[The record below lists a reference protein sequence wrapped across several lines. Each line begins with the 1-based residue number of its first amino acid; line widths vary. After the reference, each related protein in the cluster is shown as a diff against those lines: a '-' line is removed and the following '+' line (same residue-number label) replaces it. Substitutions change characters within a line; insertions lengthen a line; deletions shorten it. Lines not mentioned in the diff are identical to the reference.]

1 MSNKKNPRKKDSKKR
16 KEEKKLNKQIE
27 LENKKL
33 LAESK
38 KYERQLKK
46 EAKAEEKARAKIRK
60 LREKQGYIVN
70 EEDIVRFKVDLKKG
84 LTEEQVDQR
93 HSEGLANKP
102 DTQAG
107 KSIAMIFVTNI
118 FTFFN
123 MLFFAIAIVLIVIG
137 EYYNLL
143 FLGTVLSN
151 MIIGIVQETRAKKQI
166 DQLSLMFAPTAAV
179 IRDGEQIDIPVD
191 EVVLDDVLVFKS
203 GKQIG
208 CDCILKEG
216 NIEVN
221 ESLITGESHAI
232 NKRVGDILYSGSYVV
247 GGTGLAIADKVGSAS
262 YVEKLATGAKK
273 HKNAKSDIL
282 NSLNLILKI
291 VSIIIIPLAVLT
303 FMNSY
308 DKIPEINLETGLPF
322 SDFEKFKIAFIST
335 SGSVISMIPAG
346 LFLLTTVAL
355 TVSVIRLA
363 KKKILVQ
370 EIYCIEMLARIDIL
384 CLDKTGTITD
394 GTMKVI
400 DSVQLETKGD
410 YTIREI
416 IGSMMNAFPESN
428 ATSNALIDHYGKNS
442 LLKADGIIPFSSQRK
457 YSAVSFGKLG
467 YYVIGAPEI
476 VLTETNYA
484 KIQRRVERFA
494 EQGCR
499 VIVLAHT
506 KSKINP
512 DSRPK
517 STTALAVIA
526 IQDHIRDD
534 AEQVIAYFKN
544 NEVDVKVISG
554 DNPITV
560 SEIAR
565 RAGVSGSSRYISLD
579 GLTDEEVVAAATEYN
594 VFGRVSPYQ
603 KKLLVQTFK
612 MNKKTV
618 AMTGDGVNDILALK
632 EADCSIAMASGSDAT
647 KHVSH
652 IVLLESNF
660 SAMPEVV
667 AEGRRVTNNIQ
678 RTAVLFLTKTLF
690 TILLTIFY
698 LIVRRA
704 YPFSPNQLMPF
715 EWPVIGFAATLL
727 TLQPNTEKI
736 KGRFITNVLR
746 NVLPGALTVLFAHI
760 LLHFLTRIDGF
771 TVLQTPEGYST
782 VTLYVTTIIMFYVL
796 YFASRPF
803 NLYRFFVFV
812 VSAAGAISIV
822 LFLNEKLEL
831 KYVDLKLPE
840 ILLVLVFGFGIY
852 LVLNFIYWVFQKLK
866 IIPAQEHQENQ

>member
-1 MSNKKNPRKKDSKKR
+1 MSNKKNPRKQDSKKK
-16 KEEKKLNKQIE
+16 KEAKKLNKQLE
-27 LENKKL
+27 LEDKKL

-46 EAKAEEKARAKIRK
+46 DAKAEERARAKIRK
-60 LREKQGYIVN
+60 IREKQGYIVN

-84 LTEEQVDQR
+84 LTEEQVEQR
-93 HSEGLANKP
+93 HTEGLANSP
-102 DTQAG
+102 DTQVG

-123 MLFFAIAIVLIVIG
+123 MLFFGIAIVLIAIG

-151 MIIGIVQETRAKKQI
+151 MIIGIVQEIRAKKQI

-179 IRDGEQIDIPVD
+179 IRGGEKVDIPVD

-216 NIEVN
+216 TIEVN

-291 VSIIIIPLAVLT
+291 VSIIIIPLAALT
-303 FMNSY
+303 FINSY
-308 DKIPEINLETGLPF
+308 NGDNLNKAIKSTTG
-322 SDFEKFKIAFIST
+322 AM
-335 SGSVISMIPAG
+335 ISMIPAG

-363 KKKILVQ
+363 KKKVLVQ
-370 EIYCIEMLARIDIL
+370 ELYCIEMLAKIDIL

-400 DSVQLETKGD
+400 DSVQLENRGD

-428 ATSNALIDHYGKNS
+428 ATSNALIEHYGKNS
-442 LLKADGIIPFSSQRK
+442 ILKADGIIPFSSQRK

-476 VLTETNYA
+476 VLNETNYA
-484 KIQRRVERFA
+484 KIQKRVERFA

-506 KSKINP
+506 KSNINP

-565 RAGVSGSSRYISLD
+565 RAGVSGASRYISLD

-704 YPFSPNQLMPF
+704 YPFSPNQLIPF

-760 LLHFLTRIDGF
+760 IIHFLTSIEGF
-771 TVLQTPEGYST
+771 TVLQTPEGYTT

-803 NLYRFFVFV
+803 NLYRFLVFV
-812 VSAAGAISIV
+812 VSAAGAILIV
-822 LFLNEKLEL
+822 VFLNDFLKLG
-831 KYVDLKLPE
+831 YVGLKLPE

-852 LVLNFIYWVFQKLK
+852 LVLNFIYWAFQKLR
-866 IIPAQEHQENQ
+866 IISKQEHQEN

>member
-1 MSNKKNPRKKDSKKR
+1 MSNKKNPRKQDSKKK
-16 KEEKKLNKQIE
+16 KEAKKLNKQLE
-27 LENKKL
+27 LEDKKL

-46 EAKAEEKARAKIRK
+46 DAKAEERARAKIRK
-60 LREKQGYIVN
+60 IREKQGYIVN

-84 LTEEQVDQR
+84 LTEEQVEQR
-93 HSEGLANKP
+93 HTEGLANSP
-102 DTQAG
+102 DTQVG

-123 MLFFAIAIVLIVIG
+123 MLFFGIAIVLIAIG

-151 MIIGIVQETRAKKQI
+151 MIIGIVQEIRAKKQI

-179 IRDGEQIDIPVD
+179 IRGGEKVDIPVD

-216 NIEVN
+216 TIEVN

-247 GGTGLAIADKVGSAS
+247 GGTGLAIADKVGSTS

-291 VSIIIIPLAVLT
+291 VSIIIIPLAALT
-303 FMNSY
+303 FINSY
-308 DKIPEINLETGLPF
+308 NGDNLNKAIKSTTG
-322 SDFEKFKIAFIST
+322 AM
-335 SGSVISMIPAG
+335 ISMIPAG

-363 KKKILVQ
+363 KKKVLVQ
-370 EIYCIEMLARIDIL
+370 ELYCIEMLAKIDIL

-400 DSVQLETKGD
+400 DSVQLENRGD

-428 ATSNALIDHYGKNS
+428 ATSNALIEHYGKNS
-442 LLKADGIIPFSSQRK
+442 ILKADGIIPFSSQRK

-476 VLTETNYA
+476 VLNETNYA
-484 KIQRRVERFA
+484 KIQKRVERFA

-506 KSKINP
+506 KSNINP

-565 RAGVSGSSRYISLD
+565 RAGVSGASRYISLD

-704 YPFSPNQLMPF
+704 YPFSPNQLIPF

-760 LLHFLTRIDGF
+760 IIHFLTSIEGF
-771 TVLQTPEGYST
+771 TVLQIPEGYTT

-803 NLYRFFVFV
+803 NLYRFLVFV
-812 VSAAGAISIV
+812 VSAAGAILIV
-822 LFLNEKLEL
+822 VFLNDFLKLG
-831 KYVDLKLPE
+831 YVGLKLPE

-852 LVLNFIYWVFQKLK
+852 LVLNFIYWAFQKLR
-866 IIPAQEHQENQ
+866 IISKQEHQEN

>member
-1 MSNKKNPRKKDSKKR
+1 MSNKKNPRKQDSKKK
-16 KEEKKLNKQIE
+16 KEAKKLNKQLE
-27 LENKKL
+27 LEDKKL

-46 EAKAEEKARAKIRK
+46 DAKAEERARAKIRK
-60 LREKQGYIVN
+60 IREKQGYIVN

-84 LTEEQVDQR
+84 LTEEQVEQR
-93 HSEGLANKP
+93 HTEGLANSP
-102 DTQAG
+102 DTQVG

-123 MLFFAIAIVLIVIG
+123 MLFFGIAIVLIAIG

-151 MIIGIVQETRAKKQI
+151 MIIGIVQEIRAKKQI

-179 IRDGEQIDIPVD
+179 IRGGEKVDIPVD

-216 NIEVN
+216 TIEVN

-291 VSIIIIPLAVLT
+291 VSIIIIPLAALT
-303 FMNSY
+303 FINSY
-308 DKIPEINLETGLPF
+308 NGDKLNEAIKSTTG
-322 SDFEKFKIAFIST
+322 AM
-335 SGSVISMIPAG
+335 ISMIPAG

-363 KKKILVQ
+363 KKKVLVQ
-370 EIYCIEMLARIDIL
+370 ELYCIEMLAKIDIL

-400 DSVQLETKGD
+400 DSVQLENRGD

-428 ATSNALIDHYGKNS
+428 ATSNALIEHYGKNS
-442 LLKADGIIPFSSQRK
+442 ILKADGIIPFSSQRK

-476 VLTETNYA
+476 VLNETNYA
-484 KIQRRVERFA
+484 KIQKRVERFA

-506 KSKINP
+506 KSNINP

-565 RAGVSGSSRYISLD
+565 RAGVSGASRYISLD

-704 YPFSPNQLMPF
+704 YPFSPNQLIPF

-746 NVLPGALTVLFAHI
+746 NVLPGALTVLFAHVI
-760 LLHFLTRIDGF
+760 IHFLTSIEGF
-771 TVLQTPEGYST
+771 TVLQTPEGYTT

-803 NLYRFFVFV
+803 NLYRFLVFV
-812 VSAAGAISIV
+812 VSAAGAILIV
-822 LFLNEKLEL
+822 VFLNDFLEL
-831 KYVDLKLPE
+831 GYVGLKLPE

-852 LVLNFIYWVFQKLK
+852 LVLNFIYWAFQKLR
-866 IIPAQEHQENQ
+866 IIPKQEHQEN

>member
-1 MSNKKNPRKKDSKKR
+1 MSNKKNPRKQDSKKK
-16 KEEKKLNKQIE
+16 KEAKKLNKQLE
-27 LENKKL
+27 LEDKKL

-46 EAKAEEKARAKIRK
+46 DAKAEERARAKIRK
-60 LREKQGYIVN
+60 IREKQGYIVN

-84 LTEEQVDQR
+84 LTEEQVEQR
-93 HSEGLANKP
+93 HTEGLANSP
-102 DTQAG
+102 DTQVG

-123 MLFFAIAIVLIVIG
+123 MLFFGIAIVLIAIG

-151 MIIGIVQETRAKKQI
+151 MIIGIVQEIRAKKQI

-179 IRDGEQIDIPVD
+179 IRGGEKVDIPVD

-216 NIEVN
+216 TIEVN

-291 VSIIIIPLAVLT
+291 VSIIIIPLAALT
-303 FMNSY
+303 FINSY
-308 DKIPEINLETGLPF
+308 NGDNLNKAIKSTTG
-322 SDFEKFKIAFIST
+322 AM
-335 SGSVISMIPAG
+335 ISMIPAG

-363 KKKILVQ
+363 KKKVLVQ
-370 EIYCIEMLARIDIL
+370 ELYCIEMLAKIDIL

-400 DSVQLETKGD
+400 DSVQLENRGD

-428 ATSNALIDHYGKNS
+428 ATSNALIEHYGKNS
-442 LLKADGIIPFSSQRK
+442 ILKADGIIPFSSQRK

-476 VLTETNYA
+476 VLNETNYA
-484 KIQRRVERFA
+484 KIQKRVERFA

-506 KSKINP
+506 KSNINP

-565 RAGVSGSSRYISLD
+565 RAGVSGASRYISLD

-704 YPFSPNQLMPF
+704 YPFSPNQLIPF

-746 NVLPGALTVLFAHI
+746 NVLPGALTVLFAHVI
-760 LLHFLTRIDGF
+760 IHFLTSIEGF
-771 TVLQTPEGYST
+771 TVLQTPEGYTT

-803 NLYRFFVFV
+803 NLYRFLVFV
-812 VSAAGAISIV
+812 VSAAGAILIV
-822 LFLNEKLEL
+822 VFLNDFLEL
-831 KYVDLKLPE
+831 GYVGLKLPE

-852 LVLNFIYWVFQKLK
+852 LVLDFIYWAFQKLR
-866 IIPAQEHQENQ
+866 IIPKQEHQEN

>member
-1 MSNKKNPRKKDSKKR
+1 MSNKKNPRKQDSKKK
-16 KEEKKLNKQIE
+16 KEAKKLNKQLE
-27 LENKKL
+27 LEDKKL

-46 EAKAEEKARAKIRK
+46 DAKAEERARAKIRK
-60 LREKQGYIVN
+60 IREKQGYIVN

-84 LTEEQVDQR
+84 LTEEQVEQR
-93 HSEGLANKP
+93 HTEGLANSP
-102 DTQAG
+102 DTQVG

-123 MLFFAIAIVLIVIG
+123 MLFFGIAIVLIAIG

-151 MIIGIVQETRAKKQI
+151 MIIGIVQEIRAKKQI

-179 IRDGEQIDIPVD
+179 IRGGEKVDIPVD

-216 NIEVN
+216 TIEVN

-291 VSIIIIPLAVLT
+291 VSIIIIPLAALT
-303 FMNSY
+303 FINSY
-308 DKIPEINLETGLPF
+308 NGDNLNEAIKSTTG
-322 SDFEKFKIAFIST
+322 AM
-335 SGSVISMIPAG
+335 ISMIPAG

-363 KKKILVQ
+363 KKKVLVQ
-370 EIYCIEMLARIDIL
+370 ELYCIEMLAKIDIL

-400 DSVQLETKGD
+400 DSVQLENRGD

-428 ATSNALIDHYGKNS
+428 ATSNALIEHYGKNS
-442 LLKADGIIPFSSQRK
+442 ILKADGIIPFSSQRK

-476 VLTETNYA
+476 VLNETNYA
-484 KIQRRVERFA
+484 KIQKRVERFA

-506 KSKINP
+506 KSNINP

-565 RAGVSGSSRYISLD
+565 RAGVSGASRYISLD

-704 YPFSPNQLMPF
+704 YPFSPNQLIPF

-760 LLHFLTRIDGF
+760 IIHFLTSIEGF
-771 TVLQTPEGYST
+771 TVLQTPEGYTT

-803 NLYRFFVFV
+803 NLYRFLVFI
-812 VSAAGAISIV
+812 VSAAGAILIV
-822 LFLNEKLEL
+822 VFLNDFLKLG
-831 KYVDLKLPE
+831 YVGLKLPE

-852 LVLNFIYWVFQKLK
+852 LVLDFIYWAFQKLR
-866 IIPAQEHQENQ
+866 IIPKQEHQEN

>member
-1 MSNKKNPRKKDSKKR
+1 MSNKKNPRKQDSKKK
-16 KEEKKLNKQIE
+16 KEAKKLNKQLE
-27 LENKKL
+27 LEDKKL

-46 EAKAEEKARAKIRK
+46 DAKAEERARAKIRK
-60 LREKQGYIVN
+60 IREKQGYIVN

-84 LTEEQVDQR
+84 LTEEQVEQR
-93 HSEGLANKP
+93 HTEGLANSP
-102 DTQAG
+102 DTQVG

-123 MLFFAIAIVLIVIG
+123 MLFFGIAIVLIAIG

-151 MIIGIVQETRAKKQI
+151 MIIGIVQEIRAKKQI

-179 IRDGEQIDIPVD
+179 IRGGEKVDIPVD

-216 NIEVN
+216 TIEVN

-247 GGTGLAIADKVGSAS
+247 GGTGLAIADKVGSTS

-291 VSIIIIPLAVLT
+291 VSIIIIPLAALT
-303 FMNSY
+303 FINSY
-308 DKIPEINLETGLPF
+308 NGDNLNKAIKSTTG
-322 SDFEKFKIAFIST
+322 AM
-335 SGSVISMIPAG
+335 ISMIPAG

-363 KKKILVQ
+363 KKKVLVQ
-370 EIYCIEMLARIDIL
+370 ELYCIEMLAKIDIL

-400 DSVQLETKGD
+400 DSVQLENRGD

-428 ATSNALIDHYGKNS
+428 ATSNALIEHYGKNS
-442 LLKADGIIPFSSQRK
+442 ILKADGIIPFSSQRK

-476 VLTETNYA
+476 VLNETNYA
-484 KIQRRVERFA
+484 KIQKRVERFA

-506 KSKINP
+506 KSNINP

-565 RAGVSGSSRYISLD
+565 RAGVSGASRYISLD

-715 EWPVIGFAATLL
+715 EWPVIGLAATLL

-736 KGRFITNVLR
+736 KGKFITNVLR

-760 LLHFLTRIDGF
+760 IIHFLTSIEGF
-771 TVLQTPEGYST
+771 TVLQTPEGYTT

-803 NLYRFFVFV
+803 NLYRFLVFV
-812 VSAAGAISIV
+812 VSAAGAILIV
-822 LFLNEKLEL
+822 VFLNDFLKLG
-831 KYVDLKLPE
+831 YVGLKLPE

-852 LVLNFIYWVFQKLK
+852 LVLNFIYWAFQKLR
-866 IIPAQEHQENQ
+866 IISKQEHQEN

>member
-1 MSNKKNPRKKDSKKR
+1 MSNKKNPRKQDSKKK
-16 KEEKKLNKQIE
+16 KEAKKLNKQLE
-27 LENKKL
+27 LEDKKL

-46 EAKAEEKARAKIRK
+46 DAKAEERARAKIRK
-60 LREKQGYIVN
+60 IREKQGYIVN

-84 LTEEQVDQR
+84 LTEEQVEQR
-93 HSEGLANKP
+93 HTEGLANSP
-102 DTQAG
+102 DTQVG

-123 MLFFAIAIVLIVIG
+123 MLFFGIAIVLIAIG

-151 MIIGIVQETRAKKQI
+151 MIIGIVQEIRAKKQI

-179 IRDGEQIDIPVD
+179 IRGGEKIDIPVD

-216 NIEVN
+216 TIEVN

-291 VSIIIIPLAVLT
+291 VSIIIIPLAALT
-303 FMNSY
+303 FINSY
-308 DKIPEINLETGLPF
+308 NGDNLNKAIKSTTG
-322 SDFEKFKIAFIST
+322 AM
-335 SGSVISMIPAG
+335 ISMIPAG

-363 KKKILVQ
+363 KKKVLVQ
-370 EIYCIEMLARIDIL
+370 ELYCIEMLAKIDIL

-400 DSVQLETKGD
+400 DSVQLENRGD

-428 ATSNALIDHYGKNS
+428 ATSNALIEHYGKNS
-442 LLKADGIIPFSSQRK
+442 ILKADGIIPFSSQRK

-476 VLTETNYA
+476 VLNETNYA
-484 KIQRRVERFA
+484 KIQKRVERFA

-506 KSKINP
+506 KSNINP

-565 RAGVSGSSRYISLD
+565 RAGVSGASRYISLD

-715 EWPVIGFAATLL
+715 EWPVIGLAATLL

-736 KGRFITNVLR
+736 KGKFITNVLR

-760 LLHFLTRIDGF
+760 IIHFLTSIEGF
-771 TVLQTPEGYST
+771 TVLQTPEGYTT

-803 NLYRFFVFV
+803 NLYRFLVFV
-812 VSAAGAISIV
+812 VSAAGAILIV
-822 LFLNEKLEL
+822 VFLNDFLKLG
-831 KYVDLKLPE
+831 YVGLKLPE

-852 LVLNFIYWVFQKLK
+852 LVLNFIYWAFQKLR
-866 IIPAQEHQENQ
+866 IISKQEHQEN

>member
-1 MSNKKNPRKKDSKKR
+1 MSNKKNPRKQDSKKK
-16 KEEKKLNKQIE
+16 KEAKKLNKQLE
-27 LENKKL
+27 LEDKKL

-46 EAKAEEKARAKIRK
+46 DAKAEERARAKIRK
-60 LREKQGYIVN
+60 IREKQGYIVN

-84 LTEEQVDQR
+84 LTEEQVEQR
-93 HSEGLANKP
+93 HTEGLANSP
-102 DTQAG
+102 DTQVG

-123 MLFFAIAIVLIVIG
+123 MLFFGIAIVLIAIG

-151 MIIGIVQETRAKKQI
+151 MIIGIVQEIRAKKQI

-179 IRDGEQIDIPVD
+179 IRGGEKVDIPVD

-216 NIEVN
+216 TIEVN

-291 VSIIIIPLAVLT
+291 VSIIIIPLAALT
-303 FMNSY
+303 FINSY
-308 DKIPEINLETGLPF
+308 NGDKLNEAIKSTTG
-322 SDFEKFKIAFIST
+322 AM
-335 SGSVISMIPAG
+335 ISMIPAG

-363 KKKILVQ
+363 KKKVLVQ
-370 EIYCIEMLARIDIL
+370 ELYCIEMLAKIDIL

-400 DSVQLETKGD
+400 DSVQLENRGD

-428 ATSNALIDHYGKNS
+428 ATSNALIEHYGKNS
-442 LLKADGIIPFSSQRK
+442 ILKADGIIPFSSQRK

-476 VLTETNYA
+476 VLNETNYA
-484 KIQRRVERFA
+484 KIQKRVERFA

-506 KSKINP
+506 KSNINP

-565 RAGVSGSSRYISLD
+565 RAGVSGASRYISLD

-715 EWPVIGFAATLL
+715 EWPVIGLAATLL

-760 LLHFLTRIDGF
+760 IIHFLTSIEGF
-771 TVLQTPEGYST
+771 TVLQTPEGYTT

-803 NLYRFFVFV
+803 NLYRFLVFV
-812 VSAAGAISIV
+812 VSAAGAILIV
-822 LFLNEKLEL
+822 VFLNDFLKLG
-831 KYVDLKLPE
+831 YVGLKLPE

-852 LVLNFIYWVFQKLK
+852 LVLNFIYWAFQKLR
-866 IIPAQEHQENQ
+866 IISKQEHQEN

>member
-1 MSNKKNPRKKDSKKR
+1 MSNKKNPRKQDSKKK
-16 KEEKKLNKQIE
+16 KEAKKLNKQLE

-46 EAKAEEKARAKIRK
+46 DAKAEERARAKIRK
-60 LREKQGYIVN
+60 IREKQGYIVN

-84 LTEEQVDQR
+84 LTEEQVEQR
-93 HSEGLANKP
+93 HTEGLANSP
-102 DTQAG
+102 DTQVG

-123 MLFFAIAIVLIVIG
+123 MLFFGIAIVLIAIG

-151 MIIGIVQETRAKKQI
+151 MIIGIVQEIRAKKQI

-179 IRDGEQIDIPVD
+179 IRGGEKVDIPVD

-216 NIEVN
+216 TIEVN

-291 VSIIIIPLAVLT
+291 VSIIIIPLAALT
-303 FMNSY
+303 FINSY
-308 DKIPEINLETGLPF
+308 NGDKLNEAIKSTTG
-322 SDFEKFKIAFIST
+322 AM
-335 SGSVISMIPAG
+335 ISMIPAG

-363 KKKILVQ
+363 KKKVLVQ
-370 EIYCIEMLARIDIL
+370 ELYCIEMLAKIDIL

-400 DSVQLETKGD
+400 DSVQLENRGD

-428 ATSNALIDHYGKNS
+428 ATSNALIEHYGKNS
-442 LLKADGIIPFSSQRK
+442 ILKADGIIPFSSQRK

-476 VLTETNYA
+476 VLNETNYA
-484 KIQRRVERFA
+484 KIQKRVERFA

-506 KSKINP
+506 KSNINP

-565 RAGVSGSSRYISLD
+565 RAGVSGASRYISLD

-715 EWPVIGFAATLL
+715 EWPVIGLAATLL

-736 KGRFITNVLR
+736 KGKFITNVLR

-760 LLHFLTRIDGF
+760 IIHFLTSIEGF
-771 TVLQTPEGYST
+771 TVLQTPEGYTT

-803 NLYRFFVFV
+803 NLYRFLVFV
-812 VSAAGAISIV
+812 VSAAGAILIV
-822 LFLNEKLEL
+822 VFLNDFLKLG
-831 KYVDLKLPE
+831 YVGLKLPE

-852 LVLNFIYWVFQKLK
+852 LVLNFIYWAFQKLR
-866 IIPAQEHQENQ
+866 IISKQEHQEN

>member
-1 MSNKKNPRKKDSKKR
+1 MSNKKNPRKQDSKKK
-16 KEEKKLNKQIE
+16 KEAKKLNKQLE
-27 LENKKL
+27 LEDKKL

-46 EAKAEEKARAKIRK
+46 DAKAEERARAKIRK
-60 LREKQGYIVN
+60 IREKQGYIVN

-84 LTEEQVDQR
+84 LTEEQVEQR
-93 HSEGLANKP
+93 HTEGLANSP
-102 DTQAG
+102 DTQVG

-123 MLFFAIAIVLIVIG
+123 MLFFGIAIVLIAIG

-151 MIIGIVQETRAKKQI
+151 MIIGIVQEIRAKKQI

-179 IRDGEQIDIPVD
+179 IRGGEKVDIPVD

-216 NIEVN
+216 TIEVN

-291 VSIIIIPLAVLT
+291 VSIIIIPLAALT
-303 FMNSY
+303 FINSY
-308 DKIPEINLETGLPF
+308 NGDKLNEAIKSTTG
-322 SDFEKFKIAFIST
+322 AM
-335 SGSVISMIPAG
+335 ISMIPAG

-363 KKKILVQ
+363 KKKVLVQ
-370 EIYCIEMLARIDIL
+370 ELYCIEMLAKIDIL

-400 DSVQLETKGD
+400 DSVQLENRGD

-428 ATSNALIDHYGKNS
+428 ATSNALIEHYGKNS
-442 LLKADGIIPFSSQRK
+442 ILKADGIIPFSSQRK

-476 VLTETNYA
+476 VLNETNYA
-484 KIQRRVERFA
+484 KIQKRVERFA

-506 KSKINP
+506 KSNINP

-565 RAGVSGSSRYISLD
+565 RAGVSGASRYISLD

-704 YPFSPNQLMPF
+704 YPFSPNQLIPF

-760 LLHFLTRIDGF
+760 IIHFLTSIEGF
-771 TVLQTPEGYST
+771 TVLQTPEGYTT

-803 NLYRFFVFV
+803 NLYRFLVFV
-812 VSAAGAISIV
+812 VSAAGAILIV
-822 LFLNEKLEL
+822 VFLNDFLKLG
-831 KYVDLKLPE
+831 YVGLKLPE

-852 LVLNFIYWVFQKLK
+852 LVLNFIYWAFQKLR
-866 IIPAQEHQENQ
+866 IISKQEHQEN

>member
-1 MSNKKNPRKKDSKKR
+1 MSKKKKPNKDSK
-16 KEEKKLNKQIE
+16 NKIKQLDLDNQI
-27 LENKKL
+27 L
-33 LAESK
+33 LSESK
-38 KYERQLKK
+38 KYEKQLRK
-46 EAKAEEKARAKIRK
+46 EAKAEAKALAKVKRLRK
-60 LREKQGYIVN
+60 KKGYIVN
-70 EEDIVRFKVDLKKG
+70 EEDIVRFDVDLKVG
-84 LTEEQVDQR
+84 LTDEQVEQR
-93 HSEGLANKP
+93 EKEGLANKP
-102 DTQAG
+102 DAQAG
-107 KSIAMIFVTNI
+107 KSVAMIFVTNI

-123 MLFFAIAIVLIVIG
+123 MLFFGIAIVLIVIE
-137 EYYNLL
+137 EYTNLL

-151 MIIGIVQETRAKKQI
+151 MIIGIIQETRAKKQI
-166 DQLSLMFAPTAAV
+166 DQLSLMFVPSASV
-179 IRDGEQIDIPVD
+179 IRNGEQEDIPID
-191 EVVLDDVLVFKS
+191 EVVLDDVLTFKS

-216 NIEVN
+216 SLEVN
-221 ESLITGESHAI
+221 ESLITGESIAI
-232 NKRVGDILYSGSYVV
+232 HKKIGDTLYSGSYVV
-247 GGTGLAIADKVGSAS
+247 GGVGVAIADKVGSAS

-273 HKNAKSDIL
+273 HKYAKSDIL
-282 NSLNLILKI
+282 NSLNWILKI
-291 VSIIIIPLAVLT
+291 VSIIIIPLAVATYL
-303 FMNSY
+303 NSY
-308 DKIPEINLETGLPF
+308 NSLSEINPNTG
-322 SDFEKFKIAFIST
+322 DIWKGFEKFAETFKST

-363 KKKILVQ
+363 KKKVLVQ

-428 ATSNALIDHYGKNS
+428 ATSNALAEHYGKNS
-442 LLKADGIIPFSSQRK
+442 ILKADDIIPFSSQRK

-467 YYVIGAPEI
+467 YYIIGAPEI
-476 VLTETNYA
+476 VLNETNYV
-484 KIQRRVERFA
+484 KIQKRVERFA
-494 EQGCR
+494 AQGCR

-506 KSKINP
+506 KSPINP
-512 DSRPK
+512 TSRPK

-544 NEVDVKVISG
+544 NEVDIKVISG

-560 SEIAR
+560 AEIAR
-565 RAGVSGSSRYISLD
+565 RAGVSDASRYISLD
-579 GLTDEEVVAAATEYN
+579 GLSDEEVIAAATEYN

-660 SAMPEVV
+660 SAMPEIV

-678 RTAVLFLTKTLF
+678 RTAILFLTKTLF
-690 TILLTIFY
+690 SILLTIFY
-698 LIVRRA
+698 LAVRRA
-704 YPFSPNQLMPF
+704 YPFSPNQLFPF
-715 EWPVIGFAATLL
+715 EWFVLALAATLL
-727 TLQPNTEKI
+727 ALQPNTEKI
-736 KGRFITNVLR
+736 KGRFISNVLR
-746 NVLPGALTVLFAHI
+746 NVLPGAFTVLLAHAI
-760 LLHFLTRIDGF
+760 IYFLTKIDGF
-771 TVLQTPEGYST
+771 AILSTNDGYST
-782 VTLYVTTIIMFYVL
+782 ITLYVTTVIMFYVL
-796 YFASRPF
+796 YFTSRPL
-803 NLYRFFVFV
+803 NLYRFLVFI
-812 VSAAGAISIV
+812 VSAAGAVLSI
-822 LFLNEKLEL
+822 LFLNEP
-831 KYVDLKLPE
+831 LKLGYVKLDLVGY
-840 ILLVLVFGFGIY
+840 LLVLVFGFGIY
-852 LVLNFIYWVFQKLK
+852 LVLDFIYWLLK
-866 IIPAQEHQENQ
+866 KIRIIPKQETGERDSI